1 MRPIACL
8 FALCLSFS
16 ALTATAAQVEGLYQV
31 REPVASQEADERAA
45 AMSRALQ
52 ALAVRLTGDRRSA
65 ADPRLATLLADPQ
78 QLVQQFVY
86 EPGEPVTL
94 AVVFDPVLAERA
106 LREAGL
112 SLWHPNRP
120 QVLAWW
126 LEESGG
132 AARLLSEDQGDAEL
146 LRSAAR
152 HRGVP
157 LALPLGDLQAQL
169 LASPALLAG
178 DDAQPLR
185 EASEAYAA
193 DALLAVVARAGE
205 GGWRGDWQLWLG
217 DERQRG
223 SVRAASREALAD
235 ALLLEVAERLAARF
249 AAGAAAQLLSLEVQG
264 NDLARFASLD
274 RLLEPFGA
282 QLREVQG
289 DRLVY
294 QLRGTPAQLRAQ
306 LQLGRLRELPAELTE
321 PATLQVPAAGA
332 GRLRFAW

>member
-8 FALCLSFS
+8 FALCLSLA

-31 REPVASQEADERAA
+31 REPVASEDAGERAA

-65 ADPRLATLLADPQ
+65 ADPRLKALLADPQ

-120 QVLAWW
+120 QLLAWW
-126 LEESGG
+126 LETGSSGE
-132 AARLLSEDQGDAEL
+132 RLISEDQPEAGL
-146 LRSAAR
+146 LRAAAQR
-152 HRGVP
+152 SGLP
-157 LALPLGDLQAQL
+157 LDLPLGDLQAQL
-169 LASPALLAG
+169 LASPAILAG

-185 EASEAYAA
+185 DASQAYAA
-193 DALLAVVARAGE
+193 DALLAVVAR
-205 GGWRGDWQLWLG
+205 GGDADWQADWQLWLG
-217 DERQRG
+217 EERQRG
-223 SVRAASREALAD
+223 RVQGASREALAD
-235 ALLLEVAERLAARF
+235 ALLLDVAERLAARL
-249 AAGAAAQLLSLEVQG
+249 AVGAGAQSLNVEVLG
-264 NDLARFASLD
+264 NDLVRFASLD

-282 QLREVQG
+282 RLREVQG

-294 QLRGTPAQLRAQ
+294 ELRATPAQVRAQ
-306 LQLGRLRELPAELTE
+306 LQLGRLHEVAQPAI
-321 PATLQVPAAGA
+321 PAPAGA
-332 GRLRFAW
+332 GNLQFAW